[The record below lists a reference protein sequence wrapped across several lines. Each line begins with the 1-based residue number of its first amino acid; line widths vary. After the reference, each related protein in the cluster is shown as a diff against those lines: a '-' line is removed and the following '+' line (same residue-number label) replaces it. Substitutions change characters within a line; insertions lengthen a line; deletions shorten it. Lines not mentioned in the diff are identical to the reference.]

1 MDLNPGGVI
10 SWILVGLIAGWIA
23 GNLTRGQGFGCL
35 ANIVVGI
42 LGAFIG
48 GFIFELAG
56 VEGTVGLIGS
66 VAVATIGAII
76 LIAVARLVGS
86 R

>member
-1 MDLNPGGVI
+1 MELNPGGVI

-23 GNLTRGQGFGCL
+23 GTLTRGQGFGCL
-35 ANIVVGI
+35 ANVVIGI
-42 LGAFIG
+42 LGAVIG
-48 GFIFELAG
+48 GLLFGLVGADGTAG
-56 VEGTVGLIGS
+56 FFGS

-76 LIAVARLVGS
+76 LIAVARLGS